1 MTTLEQ
7 LRSYATNANVAAFL
21 RVIRAGE
28 SGQGV
33 DAYRTM
39 YGGGLF
45 NVEAGWRHPN
55 TKVTAGGYTSTAA
68 GAYQFLARTWEALS
82 ARYGFADFSP
92 GNQDLGA
99 IALIVGRGAIADV
112 LNGDL
117 VAALPKCGR
126 EWASLPGSPYGQP
139 TITPA
144 RCEAVFRQYGGQL
157 LATEPVGAP
166 VAPEPPSIP
175 EPPTITQPAEPAP
188 QPPKEKR
195 MGMFEIIGALLGAA
209 IPQISKLFDQSE
221 VAKRN
226 TAVAQLAIDTA
237 VKAVGAIN
245 EQQAIEKIQSDP
257 AAKEAATAAIL
268 ALPQVAQ
275 LLEVG
280 GGIAVAREH
289 DLKQQASAQPF
300 WKTSAVFWISLI
312 LLPLV
317 YWLVGSLIVGGI
329 EIPADWPV
337 WAQFP
342 FKLFGGAWNG
352 ESRSGGFNLV
362 IGLVLGGICGVYY
375 GVSVTQGKANN
386 AAPEK

>member
-7 LRSYATNANVAAFL
+7 LRSFAANANVAAFL

-166 VAPEPPSIP
+166 AAPVPSNPVIRDFRTTEIDTPESPPITPPAAPAQP
-175 EPPTITQPAEPAP
+175 ER
-188 QPPKEKR
+188 KR
-195 MGMFEIIGALLGAA
+195 MDPLTLISVFGPILSNL
-209 IPQISKLFDQSE
+209 IPQVAKLFGGGSE
-221 VAKRN
+221 VATRN
-226 TAVAQLAIDTA
+226 VATASLVLDTVTKAAGAVNVQEAVA
-237 VKAVGAIN
+237 KM
-245 EQQAIEKIQSDP
+245 QADP
-257 AAKEAATAAIL
+257 ALAASVQAAVVTEPGIM
-268 ALPQVAQ
+268 A

-280 GGIAVAREH
+280 GGIAVARTAAA
-289 DLKQQASAQPF
+289 DPGQISW
-300 WKTSAVFWISLI
+300 WKNPAVIVTGF
-312 LLPLV
+312 LLPALYIV
-317 YWLVGSLIVGGI
+317 ICSVMFDWGRGEWSDEIRTMVVTAVVSGLLGSIT
-329 EIPADWPV
+329 
-337 WAQFP
+337 
-342 FKLFGGAWNG
+342 
-352 ESRSGGFNLV
+352 GFF
-362 IGLVLGGICGVYY
+362 LGSSMG
-375 GVSVTQGKANN
+375 SQKKSDQ
-386 AAPEK
+386 AAAAAAK